1 MAAESLFFSIRAVRC
16 VRGQAK
22 IQQQLS
28 CFITTVVNNICCVS
42 GVTVAHAI
50 KFLLKIVI
58 EHIKFRC
65 VSFLISSPE
74 TWPGFLCVVPC
85 WSTRWSSRTT
95 VQFSFFQSDSFPF
108 KNRVFRPSS
117 ARSLL
122 LHIQL
127 LSTAVFRHYITHQ
140 PPVSAATH
148 RSGPE
153 PFPHTCLSPPIA
165 LLTAGALCRPLNVD
179 SVIYVHSC

>member
-1 MAAESLFFSIRAVRC
+1 MAAESLFFGIREVRC

-22 IQQQLS
+22 IQLQLF
-28 CFITTVVNNICCVS
+28 CFITTVVNSICCVF

-50 KFLLKIVI
+50 KLLLKIRI

-74 TWPGFLCVVPC
+74 TWPGFPRVVPC

-108 KNRVFRPSS
+108 RNWSSS

-140 PPVSAATH
+140 PS
-148 RSGPE
+148 
-153 PFPHTCLSPPIA
+153 LSNTGFS
-165 LLTAGALCRPLNVD
+165 LTTV
-179 SVIYVHSC
+179 